1 MTWALLQ
8 PAMET
13 TLAHY
18 WSQLFIVAICAFFS
32 IRSCIRLGGEGDKYA
47 ALGIL
52 LIVIGLWTFFDT
64 TIPLTQEYLRQ
75 EVAMAE
81 GLYDKSERQVG
92 GRYSRAAGLETV
104 TVKTE
109 TETLVLTTY
118 PWNRGEF
125 PDGTFPA
132 VVYYT
137 PNTEFL
143 LQMEILNT
151 P

>member
-1 MTWALLQ
+1 MNEELLRQ
-8 PAMET
+8 AMESA
-13 TLAHY
+13 LAHY
-18 WSQLFIVAICAFFS
+18 WIQLLIVAVCAVFS
-32 IRSCIRLGGEGDKYA
+32 IRTCIKEGAKGDKYA

-52 LIVIGLWTFFDT
+52 LIVVGLWTFFDT
-64 TIPLTQEYLRQ
+64 TIPLTKEYARQ
-75 EVAMAE
+75 EIAVAE
-81 GLYDKSERQVG
+81 GIYDKSKRQGG

-109 TETLVLTTY
+109 METLVLTTY

-143 LQMEILNT
+143 LRVEILNI